1 LSPHRPRRS
10 ADQLRAAYEDTLDAL
25 RRRFEQLE
33 RSVAQFVPD
42 LDEQALTTAWDS
54 DDPAERNRAD
64 GVLSNFEKTYM
75 LLMDLITVSVKLARR
90 IGAIDDESTPPPELL
105 ANVGVIAHDA
115 VVAIAKQ
122 REVRN
127 TSQHIYVQLSM
138 AVLRR
143 TVLQQIETTPS
154 TIRSVTAWVESL
166 DDMGDIALRATAL
179 PVLDERSEDEILGYD
194 EHGLPG

>member
-1 LSPHRPRRS
+1 MSPHRPRRN
-10 ADQLRAAYEDTLDAL
+10 AGQLQAAYEDTLHAL

-42 LDEQALTTAWDS
+42 LDEQALTAAWDS

-64 GVLSNFEKTYM
+64 GVLSSFEKTHM
-75 LLMDLITVSVKLARR
+75 LLMDLITLSVKLARR
-90 IGAIDDESTPPPELL
+90 IGAIDDESTLPPELL
-105 ANVGVIAHDA
+105 ANAGVISSDA
-115 VVAIAKQ
+115 LAAIRKQ

-138 AVLRR
+138 SELR
-143 TVLQQIETTPS
+143 TVVLGQLEMTPGA
-154 TIRSVTAWVESL
+154 IRSIAAWVESL
-166 DDMGDIALRATAL
+166 DGMGDIALRATSL
-179 PVLDERSEDEILGYD
+179 PVLDERSGDEILGYD

>member
-1 LSPHRPRRS
+1 MSPHRPRRN

-33 RSVAQFVPD
+33 RSVAQFAPD
-42 LDEQALTTAWDS
+42 LDEQALTAAWDS

-64 GVLSNFEKTYM
+64 GVLSSFEKTYM
-75 LLMDLITVSVKLARR
+75 LLMDLFTLSAKLARR
-90 IGAIDDESTPPPELL
+90 IGAIDEESTPALELL
-105 ANVGVIAHDA
+105 ANAGVISHDA
-115 VVAIAKQ
+115 VAAIEKQ

-143 TVLQQIETTPS
+143 AVLQQIETTPS
-154 TIRSVTAWVESL
+154 TIRNVAAWVESL
-166 DDMGDIALRATAL
+166 EQV
-179 PVLDERSEDEILGYD
+179 PE
-194 EHGLPG
+194 

>member
-1 LSPHRPRRS
+1 VV
-10 ADQLRAAYEDTLDAL
+10 QLRESYTEIVAAIG
-25 RRRFEQLE
+25 RQFEQLE
-33 RSVAQFVPD
+33 VVVAQFDPD
-42 LDEQALTTAWDS
+42 LDEQALISAWDS
-54 DDPAERNRAD
+54 ENPVERNRV
-64 GVLSNFEKTYM
+64 GLLLGCFEKTYM
-75 LLMDLITVSVKLARR
+75 LLMDLITVSVKLVRR

-105 ANVGVIAHDA
+105 ANVGVISHDA

-127 TSQHIYVQLSM
+127 TSQHVYVQLSM
-138 AVLRR
+138 AVLRS

-166 DDMGDIALRATAL
+166 DDMGDIALRTAAL
-179 PVLDERSEDEILGYD
+179 PALDERSEDEILGYD